1 MPPAQIERRLIC
13 VVSQKFCGF
22 QIESFCGKLNLGL
35 NFENNI
41 MYIMAAYYF

>member
-22 QIESFCGKLNLGL
+22 QLWL
-35 NFENNI
+35 NFQNNI
-41 MYIMAAYYF
+41 MYIMAVYYF